1 MLKLQEFLL
10 RDEAFV
16 RAHLL
21 HDEAL
26 QAFALAVA
34 NEYERQVARQH
45 RATCATPEADSASE
59 SEFILSSES
68 DAEG

>member
-26 QAFALAVA
+26 QAFAVAVA

-45 RATCATPEADSASE
+45 RATCATPDSASE

-68 DAEG
+68 DAGAD